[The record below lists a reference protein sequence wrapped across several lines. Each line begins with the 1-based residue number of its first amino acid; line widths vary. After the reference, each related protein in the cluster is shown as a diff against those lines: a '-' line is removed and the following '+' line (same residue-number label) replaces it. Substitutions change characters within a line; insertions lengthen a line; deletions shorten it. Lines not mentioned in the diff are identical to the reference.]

1 MSDLSLQ
8 EMIKMLPPELQS
20 EVRDFAAFLLERKT
34 SQKNLP
40 MQFAWEGALIDLRSQ
55 YTSVQLQHQI
65 SEWRGGFNESS
76 T

>member
-1 MSDLSLQ
+1 MTNLSLQ

-20 EVRDFAAFLLERKT
+20 EVRDFAAFLLERK
-34 SQKNLP
+34 SPKKNLP

>member
-1 MSDLSLQ
+1 MTDLSLQ

-20 EVRDFAAFLLERKT
+20 EVRDFAAFLLERKA
-34 SQKNLP
+34 QKNNLP
-40 MQFAWEGALIDLRSQ
+40 MQFAWEGALMDLRSQ

-76 T
+76 A

>member
-1 MSDLSLQ
+1 MTDLSLQ

-20 EVRDFAAFLLERKT
+20 EVRDFAAFLLERK
-34 SQKNLP
+34 SPQKNLP

>member
-1 MSDLSLQ
+1 MADLSLQ
-8 EMIKMLPPELQS
+8 EMIKILPPELQS
-20 EVRDFAAFLLERKT
+20 EVRDFVAFLLERKI
-34 SQKNLP
+34 SQKHLP
-40 MQFAWEGALIDLRSQ
+40 MQFAWEGALMDLRSQ

>member
-1 MSDLSLQ
+1 MADLSLQ

-20 EVRDFAAFLLERKT
+20 EVRDFAAFLLERKIL
-34 SQKNLP
+34 QKNLP
-40 MQFAWEGALIDLRSQ
+40 MQFTWEGALMDLRSQ